1 MQLLSLIGNLGA
13 DAKVVENGGKP
24 FVSFNVANTEKWRSE
39 DGTEHERTDWVSCA
53 YNGEATNLLPY
64 LKAGTK
70 VFVQG
75 RVRTRVYSSE
85 KERRMVAGLN
95 LSVTQI
101 ELVGGQSEDVP
112 RRLFTHDG
120 QIIETHKAYYIA
132 LADLQSFTDTV
143 LVDMRGNSYAI
154 DRNAGWITPI
164 VPQNKPAAD
173 PQQTQQAQD
182 GQQEPEVQE
191 DAPFM
196 GDDNPQ
202 LVNQTTKRAKK

>member
-24 FVSFNVANTEKWRSE
+24 FVSFNVANTEKWRGE
-39 DGTEHERTDWVSCA
+39 DGKEHERTDWVSCA

-75 RVRTRVYSSE
+75 RVRTRLYSSE

-112 RRLFTHDG
+112 RRLYTHDG
-120 QIIETHKAYYIA
+120 MIIETHKAYYIA
-132 LADLQSFTDTV
+132 LAELQSFTDTV
-143 LVDMRGNSYAI
+143 LVDMRGKSYAI
-154 DRNAGWITPI
+154 DRNAGWVSPI
-164 VPQNKPAAD
+164 VTQDRPAAD
-173 PQQTQQAQD
+173 PQQPQQAQ
-182 GQQEPEVQE
+182 GGKQETEVQE

-202 LVNQTTKRAKK
+202 LVNKTTNGGKK

>member
-24 FVSFNVANTEKWRSE
+24 FVSFNVANTEKWRGE
-39 DGTEHERTDWVSCA
+39 DGKEHERTDWVSCA

-75 RVRTRVYSSE
+75 RVRTRLYSSE

-112 RRLFTHDG
+112 RRLYTHDG
-120 QIIETHKAYYIA
+120 AIIETHKAYYVA
-132 LADLQSFTDTV
+132 MAELQSFTDTV
-143 LVDMRGNSYAI
+143 LVDMRGKSYAI
-154 DRNAGWITPI
+154 DRNAGWVTPI
-164 VPQNKPAAD
+164 VPQDRPAAD
-173 PQQTQQAQD
+173 PQQPQQAQD
-182 GQQEPEVQE
+182 GQQETETQE

-202 LVNQTTKRAKK
+202 LVNKTTNGGKK